1 MHLLL
6 LDQELTSSS
15 LCLWEGL
22 RFPWL
27 QIANPRKHLPLLT
40 GIFIQKKIGGCRGW
54 ATGNTFQIT
63 CHSSASVLLLSIV
76 VRVHWIYMGFP
87 GGSVVKNPPVNR
99 EMQVWS
105 LGEED
110 PLEKEIA
117 THSSILAWEI
127 PWTEELGVLQSTGLQ
142 RVGHDRSDYH
152 EHL

>member
-22 RFPWL
+22 RFPRL

-87 GGSVVKNPPVNR
+87 GGSVVKHPPVNAGHAGSIPGSERSSWEENGNPLQYPCLGNPMDR
-99 EMQVWS
+99 EAWW
-105 LGEED
+105 
-110 PLEKEIA
+110 A
-117 THSSILAWEI
+117 TVH
-127 PWTEELGVLQSTGLQ
+127 GVAKSQT
-142 RVGHDRSDYH
+142 
-152 EHL
+152 